1 MPEVVGVEVNRLLEP
16 RRQRRGGGGLAR
28 TRRSGQDHDVASHSP
43 DATGGR
49 YAERVGGKERAGDG
63 ARAGQATP
71 SMAALDST
79 DREILRILQKDGRTS
94 NSAIART
101 LGITETTVRKRIAAM
116 RERDLMEIVAVP
128 TPRLAGYNISA
139 IIGLSVSLPYL
150 REVSQALVGAP
161 EVRYCGLSTG
171 RFDVMI
177 EAFFYDKEHLLRF
190 TTDVLGAL
198 PGITAVETSL
208 ILKIEKFSYEWELG

>member
-1 MPEVVGVEVNRLLEP
+1 MQELPRGPFRLTADHHEFV
-16 RRQRRGGGGLAR
+16 RRRRVPPAR
-28 TRRSGQDHDVASHSP
+28 KWSFW
-43 DATGGR
+43 R
-49 YAERVGGKERAGDG
+49 YAGRMVSKEGPRDG
-63 ARAGQATP
+63 PKLGHVVP
-71 SMAALDST
+71 PLSALDTT

-94 NSAIART
+94 NSAIARQ

-116 RERDLMEIVAVP
+116 LDRDLMEIVAVP

-139 IIGLSVSLPYL
+139 IIGLSVSLPHL
-150 REVSQALVGAP
+150 REVSGKLVEAP

-177 EAFFYDKEHLLRF
+177 EAFFYDREHLLRF

>member
-1 MPEVVGVEVNRLLEP
+1 MVNKQGPQDGSSPGQVVPPL
-16 RRQRRGGGGLAR
+16 
-28 TRRSGQDHDVASHSP
+28 S
-43 DATGGR
+43 
-49 YAERVGGKERAGDG
+49 
-63 ARAGQATP
+63 
-71 SMAALDST
+71 ALDTT

-94 NSAIART
+94 NSAIARQ
-101 LGITETTVRKRIAAM
+101 LGITETTVRKRIASM
-116 RERDLMEIVAVP
+116 RDRDLMEIVAVP
-128 TPRLAGYNISA
+128 TPRLAGYNVSA
-139 IIGLSVSLPYL
+139 IIGLSVSLPHL
-150 REVSQALVGAP
+150 REVSRKLVDAP

-208 ILKIEKFSYEWELG
+208 ILTIEKFSYEWELG

>member
-1 MPEVVGVEVNRLLEP
+1 MVNKEGPKDGV
-16 RRQRRGGGGLAR
+16 
-28 TRRSGQDHDVASHSP
+28 
-43 DATGGR
+43 
-49 YAERVGGKERAGDG
+49 RVGQGV
-63 ARAGQATP
+63 P
-71 SMAALDST
+71 PLAALDTT

-94 NSAIART
+94 NSAIARQ

-116 RERDLMEIVAVP
+116 RDRDLMEIVAVP

-139 IIGLSVSLPYL
+139 IIGLSVSLPHL
-150 REVSQALVGAP
+150 REVSRKLVEAS